1 MELIVSAAGSR
12 HNMATRKFFAS
23 VPAAAERT
31 RPDSLSALH
40 FCYLS
45 CRMALSDHL
54 HVFLELLGPPL
65 IPQPNW
71 KKMFR
76 AHLEVAGLLVLRRK
90 LFADAEEDPEMRKA
104 TRRPRRRLTLILRH
118 RRFESNA
125 TSSQELP
132 RESFLD
138 YVTVLKENAVRCK
151 LGLTYVERVRDQI
164 IRDTTKLKF
173 STQKKRQ
180 ERVNVAQ
187 IKSKRL
193 AYPRG
198 SPGPGVGLALSA
210 VLFVMLTSFH
220 YEARTH
226 YGNGS
231 VIEPYALKTTLRVL
245 QLPEE
250 HPARKLATYFLGVQ
264 SRLFLQTQPPG
275 PKAINPT
282 PFYRHV
288 IGIYKRIAQLN
299 LDTPFLECR
308 NTELAQELLVNSGC
322 EAKNPGFP
330 WVLLTPSW
338 LPGSIQDVVWRF
350 GWSVLPTADR
360 MYKWHYVRSEQCV
373 HCHKHED
380 NKHALIACR
389 VAKVFWSLVDK
400 AYHPLG
406 VESFV
411 KRGRCP
417 NGALARLVLSAG
429 MFTLWENRGL
439 AVKQAKA
446 R

>member
-1 MELIVSAAGSR
+1 
-12 HNMATRKFFAS
+12 
-23 VPAAAERT
+23 
-31 RPDSLSALH
+31 
-40 FCYLS
+40 
-45 CRMALSDHL
+45 MALSDHL
-54 HVFLELLGPPL
+54 PVFLELLGPPL

-76 AHLEVAGLLVLRRK
+76 AHLEVAGGSDLNDARRASAMISLLRK
-90 LFADAEEDPEMRKA
+90 MPEMRKA
-104 TRRPRRRLTLILRH
+104 TRRPRGRLTLILRH
-118 RRFESNA
+118 SRFESNA

-138 YVTVLKENAVRCK
+138 YMTVLKENAVRCK

-164 IRDTTKLKF
+164 IRDTTKL
-173 STQKKRQ
+173 
-180 ERVNVAQ
+180 
-187 IKSKRL
+187 KSKRL

-264 SRLFLQTQPPG
+264 SRLFLQTQPPR

-288 IGIYKRIAQLN
+288 MGIYKHIAQLN

-330 WVLLTPSW
+330 CVLLTPSW

-406 VESFV
+406 VERFV

-417 NGALARLVLSAG
+417 NGALARLVLAAG